1 MGQQAAQ
8 SLHPKPIPSGC
19 CEYGYPIY
27 NGSAGLKIEELPC
40 FSQTLIVLDK
50 KQTNN
55 QTNKKTNNKHTP
67 TPNSK
72 KIVGS
77 ELDPVFTLLAVTW
90 DNTDL
95 CK

>member
-1 MGQQAAQ
+1 MSQKAAQ
-8 SLHPKPIPSGC
+8 SLHPKPIPNGC
-19 CEYGYPIY
+19 CAYGYPIY
-27 NGSAGLKIEELPC
+27 KGSAGLKTEELPC

-50 KQTNN
+50 KNPPPTKK
-55 QTNKKTNNKHTP
+55 TPKTNN
-67 TPNSK
+67 K

-77 ELDPVFTLLAVTW
+77 ELDLGFALLAVTW